1 MQWPLGINK
10 EHNYYRDYCGF
21 CREEYL
27 AVINQVNWP
36 EIIMLHFDW
45 SSWDDK
51 GMHKLDERSCQEP
64 CAFIDSKQS
73 EDVATHQTMADT
85 GALKVNKK
93 ETKDIIH
100 VFSTE
105 SQLW

>member
-1 MQWPLGINK
+1 
-10 EHNYYRDYCGF
+10 
-21 CREEYL
+21 
-27 AVINQVNWP
+27 
-36 EIIMLHFDW
+36 
-45 SSWDDK
+45 
-51 GMHKLDERSCQEP
+51 MHKLDDRSCQEP
-64 CAFIDSKQS
+64 CTFIASKQS

-93 ETKDIIH
+93 ETKVIIH